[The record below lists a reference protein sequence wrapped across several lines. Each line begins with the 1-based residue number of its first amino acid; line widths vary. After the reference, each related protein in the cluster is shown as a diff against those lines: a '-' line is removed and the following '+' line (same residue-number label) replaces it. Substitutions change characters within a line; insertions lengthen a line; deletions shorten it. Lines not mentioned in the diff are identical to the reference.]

1 MLFVADFILPL
12 LHTNMMNIKDVIS
25 QYANE
30 HNIVTAQDISVERDV
45 NIVTARQY
53 LSSMYRAG
61 NLERVGTGVYSLRH
75 KQEFSYLP
83 SDAVKEIYATLKDD
97 RPFADFCVYDGSII
111 APIQHHLSINN
122 AIYVETNRDVV
133 ETVFGKLK
141 DGGKDVFRQ
150 PDAQFVYDYIDL
162 RKQCIIVKALVSESP
177 TMTVDGIV
185 VPTLEKL
192 LVDIQ
197 ADADFDYLRGEE
209 SQNMFNQAF
218 GLFSINIQRLM
229 RYSRRRNLE
238 QETKSLV
245 DSIKRHDQ

>member
-1 MLFVADFILPL
+1 
-12 LHTNMMNIKDVIS
+12 MNIKSVIS
-25 QYANE
+25 QYASGN
-30 HNIVTAQDISVERDV
+30 NVISASDISMACAI

-53 LSSMYRAG
+53 LSALFRAG
-61 NLERVGTGVYSLRH
+61 NLERVGAGLYSLRRRQDFLYSPPATVR
-75 KQEFSYLP
+75 K
-83 SDAVKEIYATLKDD
+83 IYKTLKSAL
-97 RPFADFCVYDGSII
+97 PFADFCVYDGSII

-162 RKQCIIVKALVSESP
+162 RKKCIIVKTLVSESP
-177 TMTVDGIV
+177 MMTVDGIV

-218 GLFSINIQRLM
+218 SLFSINVQRLM

-238 QETKSLV
+238 QKIQSLT
-245 DSIKRHDQ
+245 DSAKLYDQ